1 MVINKVNNFSIYDV
15 NRYVSSK
22 EMKQQQDKK
31 LLYENLEGIQKE
43 MFGFDE
49 FFRDDELYNPVTDYS
64 EDMFKKSV
72 YEPDDLPIYTP
83 NEMKTIDL
91 NRYNIACKINTIE
104 TDLPEYIILKRTG
117 QKFYIENL
125 LLPGFSSANYENL
138 MEKVADGYDIADI
151 INIMDYSICKTGG
164 SKEMQDE
171 ASRLLMEEYP
181 LDYILDLMNQAKL
194 KDKKGRKHY
203 TGGLLTMLSKYPQFR
218 DCFVTKNDVGGEY
231 FDKELAKKF
240 PALYENFDSEED
252 LHRLIL
258 DCRSADDEGNKV
270 VNLNFLDL
278 AVYLYEKQHKWEQE
292 DCDFV
297 RQMSRY
303 PKSFY
308 PYIKSM
314 IFEKNDYSEIEKELA
329 KMYIEMQEA
338 RYGIRRN

>member
-1 MVINKVNNFSIYDV
+1 MK
-15 NRYVSSK
+15 RQK
-22 EMKQQQDKK
+22 EKE

-231 FDKELAKKF
+231 FDKELAK
-240 PALYENFDSEED
+240 AAAA
-252 LHRLIL
+252 R
-258 DCRSADDEGNKV
+258 
-270 VNLNFLDL
+270 
-278 AVYLYEKQHKWEQE
+278 
-292 DCDFV
+292 
-297 RQMSRY
+297 
-303 PKSFY
+303 
-308 PYIKSM
+308 
-314 IFEKNDYSEIEKELA
+314 IFEVTNGCKYAAGQGMNGVLLCAALCGFGGLSVHAQSTEFLNDTDLSCLPYLFGKTLTA
-329 KMYIEMQEA
+329 LLCLF
-338 RYGIRRN
+338 YGRILWTFFF